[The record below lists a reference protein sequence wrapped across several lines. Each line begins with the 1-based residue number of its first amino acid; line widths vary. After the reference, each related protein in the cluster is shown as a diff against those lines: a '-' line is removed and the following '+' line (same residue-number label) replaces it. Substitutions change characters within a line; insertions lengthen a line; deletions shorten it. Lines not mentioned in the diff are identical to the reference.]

1 MENQRL
7 VLQEVAERSGW
18 TVVHTFAD
26 EGISGAAGRDRRPG
40 YDALLRAIARREV
53 DMAAAWSVDRL
64 GRSLPDLVAFLSE
77 VRAAGC
83 DLYLHQQAIDTS
95 PPAGRMMFQLLGVFA
110 EFELAIITSRILAGQ
125 ARARAKGV
133 RMGRPP
139 LAPIRLEMVRKG
151 LQEGRSIRA
160 VAQAAGV
167 SASTIVRIKQTNVTK
182 CFVEHVLLCN
192 MYC

>member
-1 MENQRL
+1 MVIEISSPAHGAYEI
-7 VLQEVAERSGW
+7 VVARQQ
-18 TVVHTFAD
+18 
-26 EGISGAAGRDRRPG
+26 
-40 YDALLRAIARREV
+40 V

-95 PPAGRMMFQLLGVFA
+95 TPAGRMMFQLLGVFA
-110 EFELAIITSRILAGQ
+110 EFERAIITSRILAGQ

-139 LAPIRLEMVRKG
+139 VAPIRLETVRRG

-167 SASTIVRIKQTNVTK
+167 SPSTVSRIKQTS
-182 CFVEHVLLCN
+182 
-192 MYC
+192 